1 MVIKQRTFT
10 IICSAIALFLIAGT
24 LGYTIYEQR
33 RKDEKAKQEMIA
45 DYERAVNREYKSLVS
60 EYESIVET
68 LNDYDYSYSFRYKY
82 INKLNKLLGY
92 TKYSTSGFEVSSVN
106 QCIEDLQKNKE
117 DDLKL
122 LRSIAR
128 IKVLED

>member
-10 IICSAIALFLIAGT
+10 IVCSAIALFLIAGT
-24 LGYTIYEQR
+24 LGYTIYEQK

-45 DYERAVNREYKSLVS
+45 DYERAVDREYKSLVS

-92 TKYSTSGFEVSSVN
+92 TKYSTSGFEFSSVN